1 MILLVYSCIAP
12 LVSVVV
18 GLCFAA
24 LGALFRHQFV
34 YIYPRN
40 PDSGGYL
47 WLNFIQILTTCLLF
61 AEITVVGMLALKKAT
76 IATPLM
82 FPLIIATALFSF
94 YIRQEHFRIA
104 QYLPTHLSL
113 RKDSRN
119 SNIDIDY
126 SFVQEAY
133 LQPELRERVVL
144 PELSTER
151 ITELGI
157 GAINEINSS
166 KVDDD
171 EEAAAAA
178 DDDDDSLGS
187 GPPTSCVVAKNPW
200 IEPHESEL
208 RKGLSCRALV
218 IGSGGE
224 GLGDEGRFEDV
235 SMMSE
240 D

>member
-1 MILLVYSCIAP
+1 MIFLVYSCIAP

-34 YIYPRN
+34 YIYARN

-47 WLNFIQILTTCLLF
+47 WLNFIQILTTCLLI

-94 YIRQEHFRIA
+94 YIRQEHFHIA
-104 QYLPTHLSL
+104 QYLPTRLSL

-126 SFVQEAY
+126 AFVQEAY
-133 LQPELRERVVL
+133 LQPELRERVFL
-144 PELSTER
+144 PELSNER

-157 GAINEINSS
+157 RAMNEINIS

-171 EEAAAAA
+171 EEAAASAIE
-178 DDDDDSLGS
+178 DDSLGS
-187 GPPTSCVVAKNPW
+187 GPPICVIAKNAW
-200 IEPHESEL
+200 MAPHETVL

-218 IGSGGE
+218 IGT
-224 GLGDEGRFEDV
+224 GDEGRFEDV
-235 SMMSE
+235 SMVSE